1 MEKQIEEILKANLT
15 DEKKLNFINE
25 IVEKSKIKKQ
35 KSIKMNLRLLW
46 TNYKHKRLMK
56 NVITRDGWN
65 FINRRRFWD
74 DVF

>member
-65 FINRRRFWD
+65 FIYRRRFWD

>member
-1 MEKQIEEILKANLT
+1 MRLLKNQ
-15 DEKKLNFINE
+15 
-25 IVEKSKIKKQ
+25 KSKKQ
-35 KSIKMNLRLLW
+35 KSNKMNLRLLW

-65 FINRRRFWD
+65 FIYRRRFWD